1 MPRSGRRFAPV
12 TLATLLAVTSCTAPD
27 RTADLVPT
35 RLLLAQ
41 GSSALDAPA
50 AQLAPGSAEGG
61 RIDLASVDSLI
72 VHVERVEV
80 LPESLLALCFPPRGD
95 SAHGFRPMHPDSGGG
110 PPPPMPMG
118 CGQGH
123 DGPMGPGMGMGH
135 GGGRFGFPPIPGD
148 SLRPDSGWGHHA
160 SQWYTLDVEGDGR
173 LDLVHLP
180 TESAGGLTLAS
191 GDLPAGDYGAARLFV
206 TAATIWFNSAITTD
220 SGVTLQPGTGYAVE
234 LPRMAERMGIA
245 TGAGFAIPEG
255 GGTVSLVFDAAAT
268 IAGAHVTSDGRVVL
282 RPVIRPRPHSR

>member
-12 TLATLLAVTSCTAPD
+12 TVITLLAVASCSPD
-27 RTADLVPT
+27 ADRLADLVPA
-35 RLLLAQ
+35 RLSLAQ
-41 GSSALDAPA
+41 GSTALAA
-50 AQLAPGSAEGG
+50 ASAQLFLSVSGGG

-72 VHVERVEV
+72 VHVDRVEV

-95 SAHGFRPMHPDSGGG
+95 LARGFRPLHPDRGLM
-110 PPPPMPMG
+110 PPRPEG
-118 CGQGH
+118 CGHHRG
-123 DGPMGPGMGMGH
+123 GPMGPGRGMGV

-160 SQWYTLDVEGDGR
+160 NQWYALDVEGDGR

-191 GDLPAGDYGAARLFV
+191 GDLPAGAYGAARLFISD
-206 TAATIWFNSAITTD
+206 ATIWFNTAITTD
-220 SGVTLQPGTGYAVE
+220 SGVTLAAGTGYPVE
-234 LPRMAERMGIA
+234 LPRLAERMGIA
-245 TGAGFAIPEG
+245 TGAGFTIPAG

-282 RPVIRPRPHSR
+282 RPVIRPR